1 MARRHRQTQRRR
13 QQQKGGGFTNA
24 IPEMSASGAPFFQ
37 VTPASDCAE
46 GPRAVPSVVPRGA
59 WMQGGGGCG
68 CMAAPPMQAG
78 GGSGT
83 GGYGFV
89 LNNDLGKVYADVAKG
104 SCVLPQRGAGSRRTH
119 RGRKQRGGDS
129 LVRVVD
135 SYPAGYGFGAASVN
149 EIGDGT
155 AHFLAPISYGRQCAG
170 RRAQRGN
177 RRAQRRSSRKTRGGH
192 RRSQKKQQRWH

>member
-1 MARRHRQTQRRR
+1 
-13 QQQKGGGFTNA
+13 
-24 IPEMSASGAPFFQ
+24 
-37 VTPASDCAE
+37 
-46 GPRAVPSVVPRGA
+46 
-59 WMQGGGGCG
+59 
-68 CMAAPPMQAG
+68 MQAG

-89 LNNDLGKVYADVAKG
+89 LNNDLGKVYADLAKG
-104 SCVLPQRGAGSRRTH
+104 PCTLPQRGAGRRRTH

-170 RRAQRGN
+170 RRVTRGN
-177 RRAQRRSSRKTRGGH
+177 RRAQRRRTRRH
-192 RRSQKKQQRWH
+192 RRSQKKQQRRH

>member
-1 MARRHRQTQRRR
+1 MARRHRQTRR
-13 QQQKGGGFTNA
+13 QQKGGAWTYDGPAFTA
-24 IPEMSASGAPFFQ
+24 SAGVPVEAR
-37 VTPASDCAE
+37 TPTSDCAE
-46 GPRAVPSVVPRGA
+46 GPRTVPSVVPAGA
-59 WMQGGGGCG
+59 WTQGGGACG
-68 CMAAPPMQAG
+68 SCAGAWPPVQAG
-78 GGSGT
+78 GGSGN

-104 SCVLPQRGAGSRRTH
+104 SCALPQRGAGRRRTH

-170 RRAQRGN
+170 KRGS
-177 RRAQRRSSRKTRGGH
+177 RRSRSRQH
-192 RRSQKKQQRWH
+192 RRSQKKQQRRH